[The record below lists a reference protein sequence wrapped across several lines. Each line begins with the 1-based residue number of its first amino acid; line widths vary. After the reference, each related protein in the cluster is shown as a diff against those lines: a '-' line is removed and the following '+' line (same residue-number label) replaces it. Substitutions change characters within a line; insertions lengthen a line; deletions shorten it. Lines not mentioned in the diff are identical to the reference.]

1 MNFALN
7 EMSKITKTFVFLGK
21 GMVRPGGFEL
31 PTFWFVATGAKIL
44 SRFGGVTYGPKPL
57 FFEPS
62 IEPKLNLNASSSI

>member
-1 MNFALN
+1 MIGAG
-7 EMSKITKTFVFLGK
+7 VRV
-21 GMVRPGGFEL
+21 VRPGGFEL

-62 IEPKLNLNASSSI
+62 IEPKLNLNAFSNNWREEG